1 MARSKESSKV
11 KSRKA
16 GRRGSQMSWND
27 NNINTVC
34 QNQTSVSTPSPAVQA
49 DTISS
54 RQLWQIIMRT
64 QQVNLDLNLAEIS
77 AAWPTQPRP
86 TILALEQQLA
96 NFRRHLRPGN
106 SVVLRR
112 GDINAAMS
120 SLATANAH
128 AHAAPTVNA
137 HTHVFSINGGG
148 NGNTTSDATAHAHPH
163 TDIIPGVQ
171 GIAGPSNANGNDH
184 HAITSDNAGWSSP
197 PPLQI
202 HRAKESQVPA
212 ASGEPPLGW
221 GPAPEPPARPLELS
235 RTASSRVV
243 TRTYWPH
250 PSLARRYLT
259 YCDCGSLT
267 CFYCYEKFMGQ
278 R

>member
-27 NNINTVC
+27 NNINT
-34 QNQTSVSTPSPAVQA
+34 
-49 DTISS
+49 
-54 RQLWQIIMRT
+54 LWKIIMRT

-163 TDIIPGVQ
+163 TDIIHGVQ

-184 HAITSDNAGWSSP
+184 HAITSDNAGASRVRRASP
-197 PPLQI
+197 RLG
-202 HRAKESQVPA
+202 
-212 ASGEPPLGW
+212 SG
-221 GPAPEPPARPLELS
+221 S
-235 RTASSRVV
+235 RTTSQAIGAQQDS
-243 TRTYWPH
+243 
-250 PSLARRYLT
+250 
-259 YCDCGSLT
+259 
-267 CFYCYEKFMGQ
+267 
-278 R
+278 